1 MAPVQLIR
9 IQLRGNRLARGVTLQ
24 GFGMGLRQKLRHQG
38 RAGQPGLKAAGG
50 EANHR
55 IKIGVIHLVFSQHRP
70 FHQGIG
76 LLQQAF
82 PAGALLLRQ
91 VIQTMEEHV
100 AAKGGIAA
108 EQLI

>member
-9 IQLRGNRLARGVTLQ
+9 IQLLGNRLPRRVTLK
-24 GFGMGLRQKLRHQG
+24 GSGMGFRQKLRHQG
-38 RAGQPGLKAAGG
+38 RTGQPGLKATGG

-55 IKIGVIHLVFSQHRP
+55 IEIGVIHLVFSQHRP
-70 FHQGIG
+70 FHKGIG

-91 VIQTMEEHV
+91 VIETVEEHV
-100 AAKGGIAA
+100 AAKCGIAA